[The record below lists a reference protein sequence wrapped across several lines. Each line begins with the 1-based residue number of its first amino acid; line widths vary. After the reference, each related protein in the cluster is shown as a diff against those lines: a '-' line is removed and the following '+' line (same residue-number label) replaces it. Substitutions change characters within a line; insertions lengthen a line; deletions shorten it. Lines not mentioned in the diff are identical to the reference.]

1 MIIGLSRAKL
11 LEGHKRGNITQPLTI
26 IFQHASLFTS
36 KIYLSNLLSKKNQF
50 PCDYAYDSN
59 IFLNL
64 ELDPEKEHLRINF
77 IEWPIV

>member
-11 LEGHKRGNITQPLTI
+11 LEGHKRGSITQPLTI
-26 IFQHASLFTS
+26 VFFTS